1 MNQDQLNRLV
11 NISEQS
17 LCQRFNYEV

>member
-1 MNQDQLNRLV
+1 MNEDQLTRLV
-11 NISEQS
+11 NISEKS